1 MKKVWAEMVLGILG
15 LVGGGF
21 CCGELAFIWVNFG
34 IAPNRIFFASLLAVL
49 FIGAIVVGVVAIV
62 NAIKEAERNVLD
74 ELAREMKEKNIDFT
88 KRG

>member
-15 LVGGGF
+15 LVSGGF
-21 CCGELAFIWVNFG
+21 CCGELFYIWVNLG

-49 FIGAIVVGVVAIV
+49 FISAIAVGVYAIV
-62 NAIKEAERNVLD
+62 NTIKEAERNVLD
-74 ELAREMKEKNIDFT
+74 ELAKEMKEKNIEFT

>member
-21 CCGELAFIWVNFG
+21 CFGELAYIWVNFG
-34 IAPNRIFFASLLAVL
+34 IAPNRIFFASLLALL
-49 FIGAIVVGVVAIV
+49 FLGAIAVGVYTIV
-62 NAIKEAERNVLD
+62 DTIKEAERNVLD
-74 ELAREMKEKNIDFT
+74 ELAREMKEKNIEFT